1 MIGEDGN
8 VFNLMGICSN
18 ALKKAG
24 YPEKSKEM
32 FDRVT
37 SCGSYDEA
45 LAIMNEYVIPT
56 GEEQSFDDTFDMEMN
71 GY

>member
-1 MIGEDGN
+1 
-8 VFNLMGICSN
+8 
-18 ALKKAG
+18 
-24 YPEKSKEM
+24 M

-56 GEEQSFDDTFDMEMN
+56 GDEQSFDDAFDMEMK
-71 GY
+71 GYTISRIY

>member
-1 MIGEDGN
+1 
-8 VFNLMGICSN
+8 
-18 ALKKAG
+18 
-24 YPEKSKEM
+24 M

-37 SCGSYDEA
+37 SCRSYDEA

-56 GEEQSFDDTFDMEMN
+56 GDEQILEDTFDMGMK